1 MNDSRKFE
9 LHNGKIGAAIA
20 VRVTPRMAKNQIYAI
35 MDDGTIKVRLTAPPV
50 DGKANKALIK
60 FLANVLE
67 IPISSI
73 EIVAGQTGHDKLVTI
88 YDLSS
93 DEVQNKLLQK
103 LSK

>member
-9 LHNGKIGAAIA
+9 LHNGKTGAAIA

-50 DGKANKALIK
+50 DGRANKALIK
-60 FLANVLE
+60 YLAEILE
-67 IPISSI
+67 IPTSSI

-93 DEVQNKLLQK
+93 DDVQKRLLQK
-103 LSK
+103 LST